1 MKRCFKNSIKGVHR
15 KFFQN
20 HPKYKLL
27 YAFKGYGNIT
37 YGVIQI
43 PQFATINNKKITVAV
58 PKRLAVN
65 SWEMNSV
72 KKTSKSAKNLS
83 HEDYDMFQFRVL
95 KKVNYYV
102 FQTTTQLLDGL
113 KSETVILIS

>member
-1 MKRCFKNSIKGVHR
+1 M
-15 KFFQN
+15 
-20 HPKYKLL
+20 
-27 YAFKGYGNIT
+27 
-37 YGVIQI
+37 IQI
-43 PQFATINNKKITVAV
+43 PQFSTINNKKITVAI

-72 KKTSKSAKNLS
+72 KKTSKSTKNLS

-95 KKVNYYV
+95 KKVSNYYV
-102 FQTTTQLLDGL
+102 FQTTTQLVDDL